1 MGHKYGKSWGQTV
14 DIETNPFVSFHRAE
28 ILEGQGCSRHDH
40 TGRTN
45 LFYCESGVVLIRVF
59 QPNGLEDETILEA
72 GEMTKVGPHL
82 KHRFEG
88 IEDAVVFELYWPR
101 PMTEVDINRDD
112 VGGPLRPAA
121 KSRR

>member
-1 MGHKYGKSWGQTV
+1 MSVKFGKAWGSTI

-28 ILEGQGCSRHDH
+28 IKAGYCCSRHDH

-45 LFYCESGVVLIRVF
+45 LFFVESGIVRVRVY
-59 QPNGLEDETILEA
+59 QPNGLEDETVLGA
-72 GEMTKVGPHL
+72 GEMTKVGPGL

-101 PMTEVDINRDD
+101 QMTETDINRDD
-112 VGGPLRPAA
+112 TGGRLVAVTIGA
-121 KSRR
+121 